1 MPEKET
7 QTAEYVPAGPVK
19 IKSAH
24 TRSSV
29 EGIRLV
35 ILESPLAPRN
45 GRTQEENIE
54 YARKC
59 AHDSLHRNEA
69 PFLSHLLYAQPGV
82 LADDVPE
89 ERKLGIEAGL
99 AWDRVADATVVYVD
113 YGISRGMKEGIDR
126 ARKEGRTVE
135 LREFAGATVSRP
147 AVVTDELAALLK

>member
-35 ILESPLAPRN
+35 ILESPLTPYN
-45 GRTQEENIE
+45 EHTHEEYIG

-59 AHDSLHRNEA
+59 AYDSLLRNEA
-69 PFLSHLLYAQPGV
+69 PFLSHLLYTQPGV
-82 LADDVPE
+82 LHDYIPE

-99 AWDRVADATVVYVD
+99 AWGRVADATIVYVD
-113 YGISRGMKEGIDR
+113 YGVSRGMKKGIDR

-147 AVVTDELAALLK
+147 AVVTDELAALLR